1 MMIKMSGRLR
11 SIRKNEDGAAA
22 MEFVLMA
29 PFLFTLFLGVV
40 EIGNMTLAYRKAQ
53 TVTSASADLVAQ
65 ALEIE
70 DADMNDIFSAVNSIL
85 DPFDPNQ
92 ISVRISSIS
101 INLDDTVEVGWSD
114 GLNTTALNEGDDFTL
129 PSSIGLAGGSV
140 IVSETELAIEPI
152 TFIGEM
158 IFGDTVN
165 IPNEYFIE
173 PRRAL
178 RIPRVRE

>member
-1 MMIKMSGRLR
+1 MS
-11 SIRKNEDGAAA
+11 
-22 MEFVLMA
+22 

-53 TVTSASADLVAQ
+53 TLTSASADLVAQ
-65 ALEIE
+65 ALEID
-70 DADMNDIFSAVNSIL
+70 DADMTDIFAAVNSIL
-85 DPFDPNQ
+85 DPFEPNQ
-92 ISVRISSIS
+92 ITVRISSIS

-114 GLNTTALNEGDDFTL
+114 GLNTTALTEGDEFTL

-140 IVSETELAIEPI
+140 IVTETLMDVEPI

-158 IFGDTVN
+158 IFGDKVY

-178 RIPRVRE
+178 RIPRIRE